1 MATRFYLESTGSV
14 PLSSLARHTG
24 WLTASGPT
32 SRFPMNTTKASSTL
46 TDTATVTGGASK
58 EICVIQFQYGP
69 IGANTFNNTDTYNG
83 IHRALES
90 LATGNCFAASILYVV
105 QSDGSTIRGTIYDDS
120 VGNSDIE
127 LATSAATRASPSN
140 GFVTKSTVS
149 AQNGDYLIFEVGV
162 AVNGT
167 GVSSTATQRF
177 GSSAA
182 SDFAFTTGLT
192 TDLNPWME
200 WSGTLAAYTAPAGA
214 NGLMMM
220 GCGT

>member
-14 PLSSLARHTG
+14 PLASLARHTG

-32 SRFPMNTTKASSTL
+32 SRFPMNTTKAGSTL
-46 TDTATVTGGASK
+46 TNTATVTGGASK

-69 IGANTFNNTDTYNG
+69 IGANTFNNTDTFNG
-83 IHRALES
+83 IHRCLES
-90 LATGNCFAASILYVV
+90 LATGNCFVSSILYVV

-120 VGNSDIE
+120 VGNSDVE
-127 LATSAATRASPSN
+127 MATSAATRVTPSN
-140 GFVTKSTVS
+140 AFVTKSTVS

-177 GSSAA
+177 GSSAG
-182 SDFAFTTGLT
+182 SDFALTTGLT
-192 TDLNPWME
+192 TDLNPWLE
-200 WSGTLAAYTAPAGA
+200 WSGTLAAYTSS
-214 NGLMMM
+214 NTNQLMMM
-220 GCGT
+220 GAGT